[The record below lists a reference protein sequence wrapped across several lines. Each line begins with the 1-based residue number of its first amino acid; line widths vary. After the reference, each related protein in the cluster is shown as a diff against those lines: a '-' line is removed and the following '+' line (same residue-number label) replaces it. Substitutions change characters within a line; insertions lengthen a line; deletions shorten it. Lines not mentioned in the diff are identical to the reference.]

1 MTGFSPST
9 IRRLKKLTQVPC
21 VWEGDR
27 HTLLSPV
34 VTEEFELPAG
44 ECILWVDGS
53 EGVIRSMEVI
63 GSVQGREAMVRNLIQ
78 AMEHPQGGNKRARP
92 QKILVRDREVQF
104 YLRGILQGLDIVVDY
119 SPELPLID
127 QIFQSFG
134 EVMESYVPPLPP
146 KYAED
151 LTKKAYKIWEMAPWE
166 FVHPNKIIS
175 IEINK
180 WDIEKLYVSIMGG
193 ADYTL
198 LFYRSAESLTRFRTD
213 FYHSYE
219 ESEDES
225 LESAFLQQ
233 DCLFLTFDPID
244 EDDEDLDT
252 EDEDMDI
259 GYLPSSEIEPDFGT
273 IHPLEGL
280 NSILYEEEA
289 QIMYVA
295 LESVIRFLRDHK
307 RPLSQKDFPVIT
319 RRYRI
324 SVPDCDQGNKNV
336 SVNICTMPELYSQ
349 LYEIESAH
357 LVEVEDD
364 FDQIEQLRYD
374 LIPEGC
380 LLSIGTITWNSL
392 ISLPPNIRHL
402 GGHKI
407 KAKCDTVPI
416 VLVQTSRAKANTII
430 KNIRDAGDITGI
442 CFSTLDSHQ
451 DGKKVDLSILQT
463 QNENLFLIT
472 EFSHE
477 DANYIASHKRWKRA
491 CHLNGGHC
499 GLVITKGLSNTPG
512 NPGIDDIMAFFDG
525 KCITPQELGIRFSE
539 I

>member
-27 HTLLSPV
+27 RTLLSPV
-34 VTEEFELPAG
+34 VSEEFELPAG

-63 GSVQGREAMVRNLIQ
+63 GSVQGREAMVRTLIQ
-78 AMEHPQGGNKRARP
+78 AMEHPQGGDKRARP

-104 YLRGILQGLDIVVDY
+104 YLRGILQDLDITVDY

-134 EVMESYVPPLPP
+134 EAMESYVPPLPP

-180 WDIEKLYVSIMGG
+180 WDIEKLYVSIMGS
-193 ADYTL
+193 ANYTL
-198 LFYRSAESLTRFRTD
+198 LFYRSAESLTRFWTD
-213 FYHSYE
+213 FYQSYE
-219 ESEDES
+219 ESEDDS

-233 DCLFLTFDPID
+233 DCLFLTFDSID

-252 EDEDMDI
+252 EDEDDIDI
-259 GYLPSSEIEPDFGT
+259 GYLPSSEIEPNFGT

-280 NSILYEEEA
+280 SLILYEEEA

-324 SVPDCDQGNKNV
+324 SVPDCDQGNQNV
-336 SVNICTMPELYSQ
+336 SVNICTMPEIYSQ
-349 LYEIESAH
+349 LHGIEDAN
-357 LVEVEDD
+357 LVEGD
-364 FDQIEQLRYD
+364 FEQIDQLRDD
-374 LIPEGC
+374 LIPNGC

-392 ISLPPNIRHL
+392 TSLPSTIRHL
-402 GGHKI
+402 GGHQI
-407 KAKCDTVPI
+407 KTKCDTIPF

-442 CFSTLDSHQ
+442 CFITVDSHQ
-451 DGKKVDLSILQT
+451 DGKKFDLSILQT
-463 QNENLFLIT
+463 QNEDLFLIT
-472 EFSHE
+472 EFSRDDE
-477 DANYIASHKRWKRA
+477 SYIASRKRWNRA
-491 CHLNGGHC
+491 CRLNGGHC
-499 GLVITKGLSNTPG
+499 GLVITKGLSTTRA
-512 NPGIDDIMAFFDG
+512 NPGINDIMAFFDG
-525 KCITPQELGIRFSE
+525 KCITPEELSIDFSE

>member
-34 VTEEFELPAG
+34 VSEEFELPAG

-63 GSVQGREAMVRNLIQ
+63 GSVQGREAMVRTLIQ
-78 AMEHPQGGNKRARP
+78 AMEHPQGGDKRARP

-104 YLRGILQGLDIVVDY
+104 YLRGILQDLDITVDY

-134 EVMESYVPPLPP
+134 EAMESYVPPLPP

-193 ADYTL
+193 ANYTL
-198 LFYRSAESLTRFRTD
+198 LFYRSAESLTRFWTD
-213 FYHSYE
+213 FYQSYE
-219 ESEDES
+219 ESEDDS

-233 DCLFLTFDPID
+233 DCLFLTFDSID

-252 EDEDMDI
+252 EDEDDIDI
-259 GYLPSSEIEPDFGT
+259 GYLPSSEIEPNFGT

-280 NSILYEEEA
+280 SPILYEEEA

-324 SVPDCDQGNKNV
+324 SVPDCDQGNQNV
-336 SVNICTMPELYSQ
+336 SVNICTMPEIYSQ
-349 LYEIESAH
+349 LHGIEGAN
-357 LVEVEDD
+357 LVEGD
-364 FDQIEQLRYD
+364 FEQIDQLRDD
-374 LIPEGC
+374 LIPKGC
-380 LLSIGTITWNSL
+380 LLSIGTITWDSL
-392 ISLPPNIRHL
+392 TSLPPTIRHL
-402 GGHKI
+402 GGHQI
-407 KAKCDTVPI
+407 KTKCDTIPV

-442 CFSTLDSHQ
+442 CFITVDSDQ
-451 DGKKVDLSILQT
+451 DGKKFDLSILQT
-463 QNENLFLIT
+463 QNEDLFLIT
-472 EFSHE
+472 EFSRDDE
-477 DANYIASHKRWKRA
+477 SYIASRKRWNRA
-491 CHLNGGHC
+491 CRLNGGHC
-499 GLVITKGLSNTPG
+499 GLVITKGLSTTRG
-512 NPGIDDIMAFFDG
+512 NPGINDIMAFFDG
-525 KCITPQELGIRFSE
+525 KCITSEELGINFSE

>member
-27 HTLLSPV
+27 RTLLSPV
-34 VTEEFELPAG
+34 VSEEFELPAG

-63 GSVQGREAMVRNLIQ
+63 GSVQGREAMVRTLIQ
-78 AMEHPQGGNKRARP
+78 AMEHPQGGDKRARP

-104 YLRGILQGLDIVVDY
+104 YLRGILQDLDITVDY

-134 EVMESYVPPLPP
+134 EAMESYVPPLPP

-193 ADYTL
+193 ANYTL
-198 LFYRSAESLTRFRTD
+198 LFYRSAESLTRFWTD
-213 FYHSYE
+213 FYQSYE
-219 ESEDES
+219 ESEDDS

-233 DCLFLTFDPID
+233 DCLFLTFDSID

-252 EDEDMDI
+252 EDEDDIDI
-259 GYLPSSEIEPDFGT
+259 GYLPSSEIEPNFGT

-280 NSILYEEEA
+280 SPILYEEEA

-324 SVPDCDQGNKNV
+324 SVPDCDQGNQNV
-336 SVNICTMPELYSQ
+336 SVNICTMPEIYSQ
-349 LYEIESAH
+349 LHGIEDAN
-357 LVEVEDD
+357 LVEGD
-364 FDQIEQLRYD
+364 FEQIDQLRDD
-374 LIPEGC
+374 LIPNGC
-380 LLSIGTITWNSL
+380 LLSIGTITWDSL
-392 ISLPPNIRHL
+392 TSLPSTIRHL
-402 GGHKI
+402 GGHQI
-407 KAKCDTVPI
+407 KTKCDTIPV

-430 KNIRDAGDITGI
+430 KNIRGAGDITGI
-442 CFSTLDSHQ
+442 CFITVDSHQ
-451 DGKKVDLSILQT
+451 DGKKFDLSILQT
-463 QNENLFLIT
+463 QNEDLFLIT
-472 EFSHE
+472 EFSRDDE
-477 DANYIASHKRWKRA
+477 SYIASRKRWNRA
-491 CHLNGGHC
+491 CRLNGGHC
-499 GLVITKGLSNTPG
+499 GLVITKGLSTTHG
-512 NPGIDDIMAFFDG
+512 NPGINDIMAFFDA
-525 KCITPQELGIRFSE
+525 KCITPEELGIDFSE